1 MKYFSFSATLS
12 VSLSSSYYLNF
23 ILIVMFKKITFFLFL
38 FLTSV
43 SYSQTTISDLDKN
56 LSVKYSASEIAA
68 MKETNKEMYDLY
80 AKSFNVGIMIFPND
94 DAFKAKG
101 NTYDQLNIIVPEG
114 EKFNYLAHNLE
125 LKNISQYYV
134 INGGKSILL
143 IRGSDVL
150 KKMK

>member
-1 MKYFSFSATLS
+1 MKYFSFNATLS

-23 ILIVMFKKITFFLFL
+23 ILIVMSKKITFFLLL

-43 SYSQTTISDLDKN
+43 SYSQTTVSDLDKN
-56 LSVKYSASEIAA
+56 LSVKYSASEISA
-68 MKETNKEMYDLY
+68 MKETNKEMYNLY
-80 AKSFNVGIMIFPND
+80 AKSFSVGIMIFPND

-101 NTYDQLNIIVPEG
+101 NTYDQLNITVQEG
-114 EKFNYLAHNLE
+114 EKFNYLAYNLE
-125 LKNISQYYV
+125 LKNVSQYYV

-143 IRGSDVL
+143 IRGSDTL